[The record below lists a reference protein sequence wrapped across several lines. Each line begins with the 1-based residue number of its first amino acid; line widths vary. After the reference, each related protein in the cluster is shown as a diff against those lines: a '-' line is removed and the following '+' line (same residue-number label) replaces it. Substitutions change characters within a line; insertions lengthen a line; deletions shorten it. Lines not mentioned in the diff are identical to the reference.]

1 MKRRIAMA
9 DEMEQALEKDQEAI
23 TAGAQKD
30 ELSHEDSE
38 KVVGGRDASA
48 PSISEIVIT
57 KVTDAAT
64 P

>member
-1 MKRRIAMA
+1 MA
-9 DEMEQALEKDQEAI
+9 AEMEKALEKDQEAI
-23 TAGAQKD
+23 TAGTQKD

-48 PSISEIVIT
+48 PSVSEIVIT
-57 KVTDAAT
+57 KPTDTAT